1 MDLLNF
7 IWTIWTNPFLNDVTF
22 NVDARISVPSGIH
35 VYGEG
40 FGQAGVAGTIY
51 GTFSIPP
58 GKAKTIYINI
68 KGDKTG
74 FEAMVAITGLLA
86 IYMRKKI

>member
-7 IWTIWTNPFLNDVTF
+7 IWTIWTKPSLNDVTF
-22 NVDARISVPSGIH
+22 NVDARINVPSGIH
-35 VYGEG
+35 VYGG
-40 FGQAGVAGTIY
+40 RFDQAGVAGTVY

-86 IYMRKKI
+86 IYVRKKI